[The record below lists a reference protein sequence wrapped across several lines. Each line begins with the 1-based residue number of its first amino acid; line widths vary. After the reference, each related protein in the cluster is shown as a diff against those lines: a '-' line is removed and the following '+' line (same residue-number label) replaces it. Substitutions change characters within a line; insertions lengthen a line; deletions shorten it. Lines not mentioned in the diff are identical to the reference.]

1 MAKKKRT
8 SFQFIIEPYAK
19 LHAAYAKLRLSLK
32 IHFEYYSSSNDYIC
46 NPTVWID
53 LSRLGMDEMSNL
65 LIVGSW
71 ELQSYFKRDDDG
83 RLEYPMGEH
92 PSGLIMYSQDGHM
105 SVQIM
110 VANRPRFQSDQLH
123 EKTEYEIGQAARG
136 YFAYSGLYE
145 IEVLDEAEAGDGKVV
160 RGLITHHMVNSLF
173 PNWEGRSLIRQ
184 MRLQDDLLELS
195 TCQAG
200 MYKGR
205 MMTTHLVW
213 RRNQH
218 KHALHQLAGQSFEL
232 INA

>member
-1 MAKKKRT
+1 
-8 SFQFIIEPYAK
+8 
-19 LHAAYAKLRLSLK
+19 
-32 IHFEYYSSSNDYIC
+32 
-46 NPTVWID
+46 
-53 LSRLGMDEMSNL
+53 MSNL

-123 EKTEYEIGQAARG
+123 EK
-136 YFAYSGLYE
+136 
-145 IEVLDEAEAGDGKVV
+145 IEVLDEAEAGDDKVV

-213 RRNQH
+213 RRNQY

>member
-1 MAKKKRT
+1 MAN
-8 SFQFIIEPYAK
+8 S
-19 LHAAYAKLRLSLK
+19 
-32 IHFEYYSSSNDYIC
+32 
-46 NPTVWID
+46 
-53 LSRLGMDEMSNL
+53 

-71 ELQSYFKRDDDG
+71 ELQSYFKRDDEG
-83 RLEYPMGEH
+83 GMEYPMGEH

-110 VANRPRFQSDQLH
+110 LANRPRFHSDQLH
-123 EKTEYEIGQAARG
+123 EKTAEEVSQAARG

-145 IEVLDEAEAGDGKVV
+145 IEVLESAEQPDGEVV
-160 RGLITHHMVNSLF
+160 HGLVTHHMVNSLF

-213 RRNQH
+213 RRNQYQ
-218 KHALHQLAGQSFEL
+218 HALHQLAGQSFEL

>member
-1 MAKKKRT
+1 MARKKRT
-8 SFQFIIEPYAK
+8 SFQFIIEPYASYAN
-19 LHAAYAKLRLSLK
+19 LHVTYAELRLSLK

-123 EKTEYEIGQAARG
+123 EK
-136 YFAYSGLYE
+136 
-145 IEVLDEAEAGDGKVV
+145 IEVLDEAEAGDDKVV

-213 RRNQH
+213 RRNQY